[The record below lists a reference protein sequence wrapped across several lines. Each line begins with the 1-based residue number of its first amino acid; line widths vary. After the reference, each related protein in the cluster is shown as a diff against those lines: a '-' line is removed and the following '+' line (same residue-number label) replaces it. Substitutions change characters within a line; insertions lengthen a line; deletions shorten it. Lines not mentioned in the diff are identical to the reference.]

1 MALSLY
7 RKYRP
12 EVFADVVGQEH
23 VEKTLINAIS
33 EGAVAHAYL
42 FCGPRGTGKT
52 TSARLLAKA
61 LLCESAQNGQPDG
74 ACPQCLEIAQ
84 GTHPDVFELD
94 AASRTGVDN
103 VREEII
109 GRVGFAP
116 TRGRF
121 KVYIIDEVH
130 MLSTAAFNALLKTL
144 EEPPEHV
151 VFVLCTTDPHKV
163 PETIQSRC
171 QRFDFRR
178 FSVEEIVGYLERI
191 SKGEGFE
198 YEPEALEFIAAKSAG
213 GMRDATTALEQVGV
227 YTEGKITLDEATRMF
242 GQIDIAA
249 LFEIAG
255 YIARRDTPSCFVW
268 INDLVGRGV
277 DLAQFARDNGLS
289 GLEFASGIPGSVGG
303 GVLMNAGAYGGEMK
317 DVVESV
323 VVYYVPTQA
332 LTEVRGED
340 CGFEYR
346 RSGFEKINC
355 AIMGAVFKLTPD
367 DPEAIGARM
376 KEMNEKRTA
385 SQPLDMPSAGSAFKR
400 PVGGYAA
407 ALIDRC
413 GLKGY
418 TVGGAQISRKH
429 AGFAVN
435 TGSATYDDVVA
446 LLDHVRREVYEQ
458 TQVTLEPEIRIY
470 PKGMMLVDDWRERK
484 QTIIDGMLE
493 QAKQNAA
500 DSAAESRDVRPS

>member
-1 MALSLY
+1 MEGL
-7 RKYRP
+7 
-12 EVFADVVGQEH
+12 
-23 VEKTLINAIS
+23 EKAI
-33 EGAVAHAYL
+33 EQIKENM
-42 FCGPRGTGKT
+42 PK
-52 TSARLLAKA
+52 
-61 LLCESAQNGQPDG
+61 
-74 ACPQCLEIAQ
+74 
-84 GTHPDVFELD
+84 LD
-94 AASRTGVDN
+94 L
-103 VREEII
+103 RENEPM
-109 GRVGFAP
+109 RNHCS
-116 TRGRF
+116 F
-121 KVYIIDEVH
+121 KVGGEVR
-130 MLSTAAFNALLKTL
+130 AFA
-144 EEPPEHV
+144 
-151 VFVLCTTDPHKV
+151 V
-163 PETIQSRC
+163 PG
-171 QRFDFRR
+171 D
-178 FSVEEIVGYLERI
+178 
-191 SKGEGFE
+191 
-198 YEPEALEFIAAKSAG
+198 
-213 GMRDATTALEQVGV
+213 
-227 YTEGKITLDEATRMF
+227 
-242 GQIDIAA
+242 
-249 LFEIAG
+249 LFEMSKVMF
-255 YIARRDTPSCFVW
+255 YLHM
-268 INDLVGRGV
+268 NGV
-277 DLAQFARDNGLS
+277 SPLTLGKCTNVIFPDEGLDIMVIS
-289 GLEFASGIPGSVGG
+289 TENLRKLRLGETENTVGG

-332 LTEVRGED
+332 LTEVRGSD

-407 ALIDRC
+407 ALIDQC

-418 TVGGAQISRKH
+418 TVGGAQISQKH

-435 TGSATYDDVVA
+435 TGSATYDDVVE
-446 LLDHVRREVYEQ
+446 LLDHVRREVYAQ
-458 TQVTLEPEIRIY
+458 TQITLEPEIRIY